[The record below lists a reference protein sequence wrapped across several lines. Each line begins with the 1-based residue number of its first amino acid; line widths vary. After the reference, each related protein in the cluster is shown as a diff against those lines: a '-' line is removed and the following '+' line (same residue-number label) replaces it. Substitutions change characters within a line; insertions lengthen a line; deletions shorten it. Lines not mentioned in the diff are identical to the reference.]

1 MENQLLTLH
10 KRSWSSQG
18 TLRYNIIKW
27 AMDTLYASV
36 GTALKMTKSQ
46 STNHSMIIPVTAAA
60 ASYYAFVGPRET
72 SEKVVSGHS
81 SDNLIRHAWGM
92 VSLPVVKNISLQAS
106 RLLKGAA
113 IAERITIGGVSCFV
127 LSKDSCPALSL
138 AIKRYRRQQKR
149 LSLGTIPEDESSFQ
163 RNRRAINLRDYPEKD
178 VIFHL
183 TGGGFFAHTLAGDIP
198 YLLDWSKSTSAV
210 VICPEYSLLPEH
222 PFPVAIEEVTNVY
235 MTLLNEEVTQTLG
248 FRTKHII
255 VTGESTGGN
264 LAASLCVKL
273 CMDEQV
279 FRVPSSTQFGT
290 FQNIRLPDAMMLC
303 CPALNLSSS
312 CTPSRI
318 IARDA
323 VLPSALLKTISKAYL
338 QDHPSTDPIAS
349 PFFAPD
355 WVLSLFPPVLLFVS
369 DSDPCTD
376 DSVGLHSRLIN
387 VGVDSDLRAA
397 HSLPHAYWGLG
408 TAGFPE
414 AQKMQ
419 SECQAWMKK
428 HLIEDV

>member
-1 MENQLLTLH
+1 
-10 KRSWSSQG
+10 
-18 TLRYNIIKW
+18 
-27 AMDTLYASV
+27 MDTLYASV

-46 STNHSMIIPVTAAA
+46 STDHSMLIPVTAAA
-60 ASYYAFVGPRET
+60 ASYYAFVGPSAT
-72 SEKVVSGHS
+72 SEKVVSGQS

-92 VSLPVVKNISLQAS
+92 VSLPVVKNISLHAS

-138 AIKRYRRQQKR
+138 AIKRSRRQQKQ
-149 LSLGTIPEDESSFQ
+149 LSLGTILEDENSFQ
-163 RNRRAINLRDYPEKD
+163 RNRRAIYLRDYPEKD

-198 YLLDWSKSTSAV
+198 YLLDWSKATSTV

-222 PFPVAIEEVTNVY
+222 SFPVAIEEVTNVY
-235 MTLLNEEVTQTLG
+235 MELLKEEVTQTLG

-273 CMDEQV
+273 CMDERM
-279 FRVPSSTQFGT
+279 FRVPSSKECDAFE
-290 FQNIRLPDAMMLC
+290 NIRLPDAMMLC
-303 CPALNLSSS
+303 CPVLNLSSS

-323 VLPSALLKTISKAYL
+323 VLPSALLKVISKAYL
-338 QDHPSTDPIAS
+338 KDHPSTDPIAS
-349 PFFAPD
+349 PFFATD

-387 VGVDSDLRAA
+387 VGVDSELIAT
-397 HSLPHAYWGLG
+397 HSLPHAFWGLG

-419 SECQAWMKK
+419 TKCQIWMQK
-428 HLIEDV
+428 HLAEDV